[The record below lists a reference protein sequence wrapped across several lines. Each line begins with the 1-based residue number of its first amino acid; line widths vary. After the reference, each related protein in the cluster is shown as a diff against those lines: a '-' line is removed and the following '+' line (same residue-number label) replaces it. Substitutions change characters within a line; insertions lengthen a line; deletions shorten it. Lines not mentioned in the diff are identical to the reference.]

1 MRKWILRLVLFIA
14 AFALAA
20 GVYAARY
27 LSQNVPVG
35 TAYFAKILCSGVFVS
50 GRENDDVLAVDLALD
65 HPMTGHLDV
74 DVDNAQRTVTVSLKG
89 LFTRRAVFRDGLGCT
104 LALDVSPEGL
114 DGQVKSEPPSPRPA
128 DPWLEDEPSAELA
141 AALDRAFDE
150 PDPERPRRTRAVAVV
165 HDGRL
170 VAERYAPGFGR
181 DMPLTGWSMTKS
193 LTNTLVGLLVEQGRL
208 DLHAPAPVPEW
219 RADDDPRGA
228 VTLDQLLRMSSGLE
242 FEETYSDPLADV
254 QLMLF
259 RRPSA
264 AAFAAAKP
272 LVAEPDS
279 RWSYSSGTSNIV
291 SRIVRRAVEEA
302 GEDYLTFPRRALF
315 DRLGMRHAVIEPDAS
330 GTFVG
335 SSFSYATARGW
346 ARLGQLYLQ
355 DGVWNGQRLLPEG
368 WVAYSTTTTPQAPR
382 GRYGAH
388 FWLNAGDDEN
398 GSNRPSPEL
407 PPDAYFMS
415 GFEGQ
420 SVTVVPS
427 RRAVVVRLGMSKS
440 PTSWDRGAFVADV
453 LAALPEISQLE
464 EVRAEAAAR

>member
-1 MRKWILRLVLFIA
+1 MRRWILRFVLFIA

-20 GVYAARY
+20 GGYSAHY
-27 LSQNVPVG
+27 LSQNVPAG
-35 TAYFAKILCSGVFVS
+35 TAYFAKILCSSVFVS
-50 GRENDDVLAVDLALD
+50 GRDPDDVLAVDLALD
-65 HPMTGHLDV
+65 HPLTGNLDV
-74 DVDNAQRTVTVSLKG
+74 DVDHGQRTVGVSFKG
-89 LFTRRAVFRDGLGCT
+89 LFERRAVFRDGLGCT
-104 LALDVSPEGL
+104 LALDVSAEEL
-114 DGQVKSEPPSPRPA
+114 HAQVSVESPSRQPAEPWPDNPPDA
-128 DPWLEDEPSAELA
+128 AMT
-141 AALDRAFDE
+141 AALDRAFGE

-219 RADDDPRGA
+219 QGSGDPRGG

-242 FEETYSDPLADV
+242 FEETYFDPLADV

-264 AAFAAAKP
+264 AGFAAAKP
-272 LVAEPDS
+272 LAAAPDS

-291 SRIVRRAVEEA
+291 SRVVRGAVEEA
-302 GEDYLTFPRRALF
+302 GEDYFTFPRRALF

-335 SSFSYATARGW
+335 SSFSHATARGW

-355 DGVWNGQRLLPEG
+355 DGVWDGERLLPEG
-368 WVAYSTTTTPQAPR
+368 WVAYSTSPTPRAPR

-388 FWLNAGDDEN
+388 FWLNAGDDES
-398 GSNRPSPEL
+398 GGNRPFPEL

-420 SVTVVPS
+420 SVTMVPS
-427 RRAVVVRLGMSKS
+427 RRAVIVRLGMSKS

-453 LAALPEISQLE
+453 LAALP
-464 EVRAEAAAR
+464 